1 MRDASLQ
8 QRGNGE
14 GQPGQEGLEAFPA
27 IPSKCVP
34 EGRRAACASGMFSC
48 SELSPILLFS
58 AAAEGKRPRLTLMCL
73 SGRSKTGERSGRP
86 LSLPNSELADQVH
99 FFASADCPPREIW
112 KRSVAVRK
120 LSIESRRHGS
130 MRTPTRGPRTHLG
143 HLGCPCARP
152 RGNG

>member
-8 QRGNGE
+8 QRGDGE

-99 FFASADCPPREIW
+99 FFASAVLTVLRASNVEKVGRRPKTITRVSPAR
-112 KRSVAVRK
+112 
-120 LSIESRRHGS
+120 IE
-130 MRTPTRGPRTHLG
+130 
-143 HLGCPCARP
+143 
-152 RGNG
+152 

>member
-8 QRGNGE
+8 QRGDGE

-34 EGRRAACASGMFSC
+34 EGRRAACASGVF
-48 SELSPILLFS
+48 LLGADITGPYFC
-58 AAAEGKRPRLTLMCL
+58 PRLTLMCL

-99 FFASADCPPREIW
+99 FFASAVLRLTVLRE
-112 KRSVAVRK
+112 KYGKVD
-120 LSIESRRHGS
+120 RRPKTINSSLAG
-130 MRTPTRGPRTHLG
+130 TD
-143 HLGCPCARP
+143 
-152 RGNG
+152 